1 MRVSG
6 TILANVYIDGFNL
19 YYAALAKSPYKWL
32 DLDSL
37 SSKLLPNRSIKRIRY
52 FTARVTGP
60 SAQRQDTYLRAL
72 GTLPKISIH
81 EGTFLQHTVLA
92 PVADK
97 PHKSA
102 SAVLEY
108 LDWTG
113 NWIALPR
120 PHPGRPMRVS
130 ARRSEEKAS
139 DVNLATYLLL
149 DAMNHDSDESFVIS
163 GDSDLVMPIDV
174 TTKILRVPVRVFN
187 PKPNRPSAE
196 LQAVAAS
203 YYTLPAKL
211 LPACILPQTITDKAG
226 RTITKPPT
234 W

>member
-1 MRVSG
+1 MSAA
-6 TILANVYIDGFNL
+6 ILANVYIDGFNL

-32 DLDSL
+32 DIDAL

-60 SAQRQDTYLRAL
+60 SSQRQDTYLRAL
-72 GTLPKISIH
+72 ATLPKVSIH
-81 EGTFLQHTVLA
+81 EGTFLEHTVLL
-92 PVADK
+92 PLADK
-97 PHKSA
+97 PHKKA

-108 LDWTG
+108 RDLTG
-113 NWIALPR
+113 HWVALPR
-120 PHPGRPMRVS
+120 PVPGRQIRVS

-149 DAMNHDSDESFVIS
+149 DAMKHDSDEAFVIS
-163 GDSDLVMPIDV
+163 GDSDLVMPIAM
-174 TTKILRVPVRVFN
+174 TTKTLGVPVRVFN

-203 YYTLPAKL
+203 YYTLPMKL
-211 LPACILPQTITDKAG
+211 LPTCGLPPTITDKAG
-226 RTITKPPT
+226 RTITKPAS

>member
-1 MRVSG
+1 MSV

-92 PVADK
+92 P
-97 PHKSA
+97 
-102 SAVLEY
+102 
-108 LDWTG
+108 
-113 NWIALPR
+113 
-120 PHPGRPMRVS
+120 MRVS

-174 TTKILRVPVRVFN
+174 TTRILRVPVRVFN